1 MKLLI
6 SILMMVLFCID
17 MSAQKVAVQKKVSGT
32 VKAIVPAK
40 KGVGRYEILVF
51 PETLIKLDTFT
62 GQTYS
67 NSFPDGFISK
77 TWLLAEVSAGLPD
90 ESSSV
95 VSKYRVWRQEPD
107 RRDAYPRY
115 TYYLLN
121 TETGQTWVSSK
132 LGKSY
137 LAWEPFSGN

>member
-6 SILMMVLFCID
+6 LISMMVLFCID
-17 MSAQKVAVQKKVSGT
+17 MSAQKVIVQKKVSGT
-32 VKAIVPAK
+32 VKNIVPTK
-40 KGVGRYEILVF
+40 RGVARYEILVF

-67 NSFPDGFISK
+67 NSFDSISK
-77 TWLLAEVSAGLPD
+77 TWLLAEVLAGLPD

-107 RRDAYPRY
+107 RKALYPTY
-115 TYYLLN
+115 TYYLFN
-121 TETGQTWVSSK
+121 TETGQTWVSSSPA
-132 LGKSY
+132 KSY
-137 LAWEPFSGN
+137 LVWKPFSDN